1 MLLGDLISRFEDE
14 TVAAEALV
22 GLCDLALTA
31 SVSAAAARHD
41 VTSGEFVARCVGRF
55 VQEAPNEEWT
65 TLIGL
70 MGRNDNPGAMFLR
83 RAVEFS
89 LSRICDMD
97 SSWEEYN

>member
-14 TVAAEALV
+14 TVAAETLV

-41 VTSGEFVARCVGRF
+41 ITSGEFVARCVGRF
-55 VQEAPNEEWT
+55 VQEAPNEDWT

-70 MGRNDNPGAMFLR
+70 MGRSYR
-83 RAVEFS
+83 RILVTSEVRRQRLELA
-89 LSRICDMD
+89 I
-97 SSWEEYN
+97 